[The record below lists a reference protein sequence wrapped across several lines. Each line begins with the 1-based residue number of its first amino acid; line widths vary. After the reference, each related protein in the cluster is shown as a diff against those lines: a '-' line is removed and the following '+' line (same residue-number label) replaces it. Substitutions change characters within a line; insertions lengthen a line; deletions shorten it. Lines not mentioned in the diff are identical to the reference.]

1 MHLKVWCDGCPVSE
15 FMNKGQPL
23 LDTKAVELM
32 NSHPVGIFKLYCVDC
47 QQWLYEGAKDFTL
60 AYSLLTRHAFHPN
73 HAAESR
79 ARIRVARLNKE
90 IGDFLGTITE
100 L

>member
-1 MHLKVWCDGCPVSE
+1 MHLKIWCSTEQDWIWFES
-15 FMNKGQPL
+15 L
-23 LDTKAVELM
+23 LDKETVEHLF
-32 NSHPVGIFKLYCVDC
+32 NHDNHLFRVYCVDC
-47 QQWLYEGAKDFTL
+47 DQWLYKLPVERNV
-60 AYSLLTRHAFHPN
+60 AYSHLTRHAFHPN

-90 IGDFLGTITE
+90 IGDFLGTVTE